1 MINITEPEKVEPG
14 VFGKPIFNLAFR
26 SFFLLAALFSSLG
39 LIIWSLNLNGMSLL
53 PETGL
58 SALVW
63 HTHEMLF
70 AFSATVA
77 VGFVMTA
84 VQTWTGVSSIKG
96 KPLAL
101 LVAIW
106 ILIRGLIWVNTEVS
120 IMLAIVTSALWWLIV
135 IVSFSRIVFQANNQR
150 NYLFIPILTVLACL
164 NVGLLLTDIMGYSA
178 LAMHLAKTVVI
189 MFCLIMALVGGR
201 VIPFFTVRGANTPP
215 AEAIPLIE
223 KLMMPLSSI
232 AVATFVV
239 SFLVPMPFVVGSVL
253 LLLGFVQVIRISRWH
268 SFKTLKVPLLWS
280 LHISY
285 FAMALGLLF
294 MGASYFINEIT
305 FSSGL
310 HLVTIGAMGLM
321 ILAMMSRVSLGH
333 TGRKLE
339 VKPIISL
346 SFALLVVAAIVRVI
360 MPIMGMHLLGWSAS
374 AILWCIA
381 FGCFLLVYTPIL
393 FAPRQDMKFK

>member
-26 SFFLLAALFSSLG
+26 SFFLMAALFSSLG
-39 LIIWSLNLNGMSLL
+39 LAVWSLNLNGISLL
-53 PETGL
+53 STSGL

-70 AFSATVA
+70 AFAATVA
-77 VGFVMTA
+77 VGFVLTA
-84 VQTWTGVSSIKG
+84 VQTWTGVSSLKG

-106 ILIRGLIWVNTEVS
+106 FLIRAMIWLNTELS
-120 IMLAIVTSALWWLIV
+120 IYLAMAASALWWLLV
-135 IVSFSRIVFQANNQR
+135 IVSFSRIVFQVNNQR

-164 NVGLLLTDIMGYSA
+164 NLGLLITDLLGYSA

-189 MFCLIMALVGGR
+189 MFCLIMTLVGGR
-201 VIPFFTVRGANTPP
+201 VIPFFTARGANTPP
-215 AEAIPLIE
+215 VEAIPLLE
-223 KLMMPLSSI
+223 KVMMPLSSL
-232 AVATFVV
+232 AVAIYAASFVV
-239 SFLVPMPFVVGSVL
+239 SMPNIVGVVL
-253 LLLGFVQVIRISRWH
+253 LLLGFVQLIRLSRWH
-268 SFKTLKVPLLWS
+268 SFKTAKVPLLWS

-285 FAMALGLLF
+285 LAMALGLLL
-294 MGASYFINEIT
+294 MGASYFITDIV

-339 VKPIISL
+339 VKKVISL
-346 SFALLVVAAIVRVI
+346 SFALLAIAAVVRVV
-360 MPIMGMHLLGWSAS
+360 MPLMGMHLAGWSLS
-374 AILWCIA
+374 TLLWCAA
-381 FGCFLLVYTPIL
+381 FGCFLWIYTPIL

>member
-1 MINITEPEKVEPG
+1 MINITEPEKIETG
-14 VFGKPIFNLAFR
+14 IFGKPIFNLAFR

-39 LIIWSLNLNGMSLL
+39 LIVWSLNLNGINLL

-70 AFSATVA
+70 AFAATVA
-77 VGFVMTA
+77 VGFILTA
-84 VQTWTGVSSIKG
+84 VQTWTGVSSLKG
-96 KPLAL
+96 RSLAL

-106 ILIRGLIWVNTEVS
+106 LLIRGFIWANTNTSILLAVVFSLIW
-120 IMLAIVTSALWWLIV
+120 WLLV
-135 IVSFSRIVFQANNQR
+135 IVNFSRIVFKANNQR
-150 NYLFIPILTVLACL
+150 NYLFIPILTLLACL
-164 NVGLLLTDIMGYSA
+164 NLGLLIADTNGFSA

-189 MFCLIMALVGGR
+189 VFCLIMTLVGGR

-215 AEAIPLIE
+215 AESIPLVE
-223 KLMMPLSSI
+223 KLMMPLSSVAI
-232 AVATFVV
+232 ATYAFSYLITMPIIVGITLIILGVV
-239 SFLVPMPFVVGSVL
+239 QL
-253 LLLGFVQVIRISRWH
+253 IRMSGWH
-268 SFKTLKVPLLWS
+268 SLKTTKVPLLWS

-285 FAMALGLLF
+285 SAMALGLIL
-294 MGASYFINEIT
+294 MGVSYFIHHIT

-339 VKPIISL
+339 VKTIISV
-346 SFALLVVAAIVRVI
+346 SFMFLIAAALARVI
-360 MPIMGMHLLGWSAS
+360 MPLVGMHLLGWSVS
-374 AILWCIA
+374 AILWCLA
-381 FGCFLLVYTPIL
+381 FVCFLLVYTPIL